1 MTIRYRRVLS
11 DALWFLAPYTLA
23 IIVILVMLFG

>member
-1 MTIRYRRVLS
+1 MTIRYREVLS
-11 DALWFLAPYTLA
+11 DALWLLAPYTLP